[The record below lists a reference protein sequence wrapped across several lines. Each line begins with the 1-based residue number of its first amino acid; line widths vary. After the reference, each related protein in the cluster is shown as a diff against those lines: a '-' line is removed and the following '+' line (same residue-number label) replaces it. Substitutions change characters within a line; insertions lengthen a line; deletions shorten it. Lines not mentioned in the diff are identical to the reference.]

1 MLGNNIANI
10 LAINLKRFLT
20 SCWIIKNVNMEGMSM
35 YNNLDNLIPQDFI
48 VFISG
53 VPGVGKTTVSYEL
66 LKRYEQFRIIEETDL
81 IREILRGYNDYLT
94 SSFGDEMNSIIN
106 EIEISDHNK
115 LLSLED
121 AKVQCQIMKSSFEQ
135 IVKRQQR
142 KGINTIIN
150 GVHIIP
156 ELLFDISKYTVFINL
171 YVTDERIIKERIKNR
186 NPDSYMLDYI
196 PFIYKTNNEL
206 YNSTKEIALK
216 TNNVFNLNVTDLDI
230 NQTLAGIQKCINRFL

>member
-1 MLGNNIANI
+1 M
-10 LAINLKRFLT
+10 K
-20 SCWIIKNVNMEGMSM
+20 
-35 YNNLDNLIPQDFI
+35 NNLEITISNGLV

-81 IREILRGYNDYLT
+81 IREILRGYNDYLKT
-94 SSFGDEMNSIIN
+94 SLGDEIN
-106 EIEISDHNK
+106 PMINTIEISDHNK

-121 AKVQCQIMKSSFEQ
+121 AKVQCKIMKKSFEE

-156 ELLFDISKYTVFINL
+156 ELLFNISKYIVFINL

-186 NPDSYMLDYI
+186 NPDSYMLDFI
-196 PFIYKTNNEL
+196 PFIYKTNIEL

-230 NQTLAGIQKCINRFL
+230 NQTLAEIQRCISNSLLIT

>member
-1 MLGNNIANI
+1 MNK
-10 LAINLKRFLT
+10 NL
-20 SCWIIKNVNMEGMSM
+20 E
-35 YNNLDNLIPQDFI
+35 NLIPQGFI

-53 VPGVGKTTVSYEL
+53 VPGLGKTTVSYEL

-81 IREILRGYNDYLT
+81 LREILRGYNNYLR
-94 SSFGDEMNSIIN
+94 SSFGDEINSIIN

-121 AKVQCQIMKSSFEQ
+121 AKVQCKIMKSSFEQ

-186 NPDSYMLDYI
+186 NPDSYMLDFI

-230 NQTLAGIQKCINRFL
+230 TQTLAGIQKCISRFL